1 MATKEKEVKREV
13 KFEYCSELSVD
24 EYKYLRKHANFP
36 KLSDE
41 QIEFIFNNNG
51 WRYCCK
57 VDGEA
62 IAMCRF
68 LCDEASTLIITDI
81 VVHTDWRI
89 ERAKIPERLIGSVVD
104 YIRSILQPGE
114 ELQVMLLNID
124 PWSKEQLEKQ
134 GYKQA
139 SDVLYKIIS

>member
-1 MATKEKEVKREV
+1 
-13 KFEYCSELSVD
+13 
-24 EYKYLRKHANFP
+24 
-36 KLSDE
+36 
-41 QIEFIFNNNG
+41 
-51 WRYCCK
+51 
-57 VDGEA
+57 
-62 IAMCRF
+62 
-68 LCDEASTLIITDI
+68 

-114 ELQVMLLNID
+114 ELQVMLLNMD

>member
-24 EYKYLRKHANFP
+24 EYKHLRKHANFP

-41 QIEFIFNNNG
+41 QIEFIFKNNG

-57 VDGEA
+57 VDSEA

-68 LCDEASTLIITDI
+68 LCTAGK
-81 VVHTDWRI
+81 
-89 ERAKIPERLIGSVVD
+89 A
-104 YIRSILQPGE
+104 
-114 ELQVMLLNID
+114 
-124 PWSKEQLEKQ
+124 